1 MSRTSTVRTVLL
13 RPPVQALLRVPAAS
27 VVPAAGA
34 AVVDA
39 AAVRAVALLGMAV
52 TATSNRYLQ
61 YRRGRA

>member
-34 AVVDA
+34 AVVDV
-39 AAVRAVALLGMAV
+39 AAVRAVALLVTAV
-52 TATSNRYLQ
+52 TVTSNRYL
-61 YRRGRA
+61 